1 MPEPAEDIEP
11 FLATVAEM
19 MAAESMM
26 VATDLLKTATFRSGE
41 TGYDNWNGG
50 TSTYTVFLE
59 VDPARPMNISCST
72 AIRPS
77 APLQVKPHQVPIG
90 SNGSISPTKSVIL
103 RSCPDEK

>member
-59 VDPARPMNISCST
+59 VDPAT
-72 AIRPS
+72 YAQLGEG
-77 APLQVKPHQVPIG
+77 APLWRNRLVYA
-90 SNGSISPTKSVIL
+90 
-103 RSCPDEK
+103 